1 MLNLFSHA
9 RTAAATSDREFA
21 EQLDLLAAEGD
32 CGAHKEF
39 FSKLRSLDSRRP
51 RRSTETFD

>member
-1 MLNLFSHA
+1 MPELQPRR
-9 RTAAATSDREFA
+9 RTEEFA